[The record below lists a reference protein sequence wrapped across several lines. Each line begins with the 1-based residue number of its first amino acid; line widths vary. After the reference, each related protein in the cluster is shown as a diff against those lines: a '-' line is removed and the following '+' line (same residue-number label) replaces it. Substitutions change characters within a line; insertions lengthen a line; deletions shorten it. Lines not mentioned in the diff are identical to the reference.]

1 MPKTEP
7 GYGFFVS
14 FFARYL
20 ILFQGNSILKA
31 VSIIFGR
38 ILKIIARE
46 KDHAYGSYGKFEDFA
61 GRLAPASE
69 VAGGHTIPF

>member
-38 ILKIIARE
+38 ILKIIAWE
-46 KDHAYGSYGKFEDFA
+46 KDHAYGDFA